1 MQQGKIRQKVVKD
14 GRLLNFCSIHSQN
27 FTQLHSMLLQPVQT
41 DERTEN
47 AYNVPED
54 VDDADLDQGP
64 DLDSLLDR
72 MLTLTP
78 DTHPPTED
86 PGEHPP
92 ALPPK
97 MSRKQNG
104 VVPHTTED
112 TTSQGADDSG
122 IPPEVPPRR
131 EKKESNDSTVSSS
144 VAYVN
149 IVVFRAEGEST
160 ELQKLINN

>member
-1 MQQGKIRQKVVKD
+1 
-14 GRLLNFCSIHSQN
+14 
-27 FTQLHSMLLQPVQT
+27 MLLQPVQT
-41 DERTEN
+41 DEGTEHT
-47 AYNVPED
+47 YNVAED

-64 DLDSLLDR
+64 DLDSLIDR

-112 TTSQGADDSG
+112 TTSQVADDSG

-131 EKKESNDSTVSSS
+131 EKKESNDSTVSS
-144 VAYVN
+144 VAYLKVM
-149 IVVFRAEGEST
+149 VFRAEGEST
-160 ELQKLINN
+160 KPQTEYFNINNKNKFLQKVHLFNSQLT